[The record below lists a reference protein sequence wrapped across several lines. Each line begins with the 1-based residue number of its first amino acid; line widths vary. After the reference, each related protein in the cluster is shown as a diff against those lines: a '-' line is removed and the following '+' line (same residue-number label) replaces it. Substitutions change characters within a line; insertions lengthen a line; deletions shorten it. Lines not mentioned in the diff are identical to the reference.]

1 MLALRVA
8 SRRTVALV
16 GAVIL
21 TASLLVAPVSA
32 RNTTATKFSNA
43 HLQQRTPVATHRI
56 TARQAARETKASS
69 RKSSPARAP
78 MARPARFESTSPGKA
93 QPTSSGRK
101 ALIVSGPTLTSV
113 HKFAGIDEAAADG
126 TAPPDP
132 WVAVNASYIVQSTN
146 GQVRIS
152 DRAGNLKASIAT
164 WAMFSIWPGYADS
177 DPRIIWDAYHN
188 RWVGVIAWFDAPDFT
203 DMGLT
208 LIVSDTADPLGAW
221 GTYTFGYGNSLPD
234 FPAIASSS
242 DKIVLAAN
250 EFTDAASLRGDQPP
264 RHPLVI
270 NPCGHRRQRRLGH
283 LGLAVELPSG
293 PGPRHV
299 SGSASSGRVGRHR
312 ESPVCKDQGVGNESN
327 A

>member
-21 TASLLVAPVSA
+21 TAGLLVAPVSA

-43 HLQQRTPVATHRI
+43 HLQQRTAVATHRI
-56 TARQAARETKASS
+56 TGRQAARETKASS

-78 MARPARFESTSPGKA
+78 MARPARFEGTSPGKA
-93 QPTSSGRK
+93 QPATSGRK

-250 EFTDAASLRGDQPP
+250 EFTDAASYAGTSL
-264 RHPLVI
+264 LVI
-270 NPCGHRRQRRLGH
+270 PWSSILAGTDVSGVVGH
-283 LGLAVELPSG
+283 LGLVVELPSG

-299 SGSASSGRVGRHR
+299 SGSASCGRVGRHR
-312 ESPVCKDQGVGNESN
+312 ESPVCKDQGVGNQSN